1 MRGIRALAN
10 LRTEPQVVVQ
20 VGRKKWSAT
29 ARVASSDERARLWPL
44 VNRHNRGFA
53 PLLRPGA
60 HGRYDAYQRAT
71 SREIPIVILNATDE
85 NAEGFPPMS
94 SRRAH

>member
-1 MRGIRALAN
+1 M
-10 LRTEPQVVVQ
+10 
-20 VGRKKWSAT
+20 
-29 ARVASSDERARLWPL
+29 ARVASPEERARLWPL

-53 PLLRPGA
+53 PLLHPGA

-71 SREIPIVILNATDE
+71 SREIPIVILDATDE
-85 NAEGFPPMS
+85 NADGFSPMS